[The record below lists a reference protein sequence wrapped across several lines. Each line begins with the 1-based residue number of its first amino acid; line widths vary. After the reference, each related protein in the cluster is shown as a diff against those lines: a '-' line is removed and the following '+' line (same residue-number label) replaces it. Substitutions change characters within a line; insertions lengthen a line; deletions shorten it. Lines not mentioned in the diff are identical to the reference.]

1 MFIYHSPD
9 TVLEQRSPERLRVAP
24 VTPIYRV
31 SVIVPGRRDIG
42 AVQHPAQEPQLGD
55 KVVLRQEEFRIMDIV
70 ELMPPR
76 ENFIYL
82 QATCQPIAS

>member
-1 MFIYHSPD
+1 MFVYQSSE
-9 TVLEQRSPERLRVAP
+9 TLFEQRSLEMLDAAP

-31 SVIVPGRRDIG
+31 SLVIPGRRDIG
-42 AVQHPAQEPQLGD
+42 AVKNPAQEPQVGD
-55 KVVLRQEEFRIMDIV
+55 TVVLRQEEFRIMDIV

-82 QATCQPIAS
+82 QATCQPVAS